1 MAMQRQQGTY
11 KYYTYEE
18 GNTVRRVEV
27 EPDYHEERRRR
38 KEERRIS
45 EEKRRRRRAARRNR
59 ERAMSMS
66 MGYVAFLAACVFA
79 VAITCAFLIH
89 LQTDITIH
97 QKNIASL
104 ESQISELQ
112 ISNDIRYKQIAT
124 SVDLDKVRAKAVKLG
139 MRYPTFRQVVY
150 YTVDN
155 TDYMTQYSNI
165 TND

>member
-1 MAMQRQQGTY
+1 MSMQRQQGAY
-11 KYYTYEE
+11 KFYTYED
-18 GNTVRRVEV
+18 GNTVRRIEL

-66 MGYVAFLAACVFA
+66 MGYVLFLASCVFA
-79 VAITCAFLIH
+79 VAITSALVIH

-112 ISNDIRYKQIAT
+112 TSNEVKYKRIAT
-124 SVDLDKVRAKAVKLG
+124 NVDLDKVREQAMKLG
-139 MRYPTFRQVVY
+139 MRYPTCRQVVY

-155 TDYMTQYSNI
+155 MDYMTQYSNI
-165 TND
+165 TNE